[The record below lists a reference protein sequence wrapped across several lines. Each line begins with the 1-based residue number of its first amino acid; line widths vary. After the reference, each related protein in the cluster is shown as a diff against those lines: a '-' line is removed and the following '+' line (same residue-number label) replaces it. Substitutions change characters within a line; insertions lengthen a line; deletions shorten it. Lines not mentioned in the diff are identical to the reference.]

1 MIACGGQPYQ
11 RSRTGEEGPG
21 KAADGLQFIYAAA
34 LQSTSTDSHDIAATD
49 NNGCE
54 AERRRIRRGGPATR
68 SDGVQRKGQ
77 GRFGGHLGRCRC
89 GDVVPLKAAVRL
101 SGSVLSLCLSSPEG
115 GTALRPTT
123 RGQRQQWRRRRRPF
137 AKKGMH
143 DCLPGEQRPV
153 MIHGVDGR
161 KYGVTGL
168 GLGRGRRP
176 ARETPAPD
184 LRSGGTPRKTAGAT
198 GHGAVGGRAIGF
210 EAARRGGGCVGGAS
224 REREL
229 GKKARRP
236 PTRRK
241 SGDAGKGK
249 KGKKRNIT

>member
-1 MIACGGQPYQ
+1 MT
-11 RSRTGEEGPG
+11 S
-21 KAADGLQFIYAAA
+21 LQQITMVA
-34 LQSTSTDSHDIAATD
+34 
-49 NNGCE
+49 
-54 AERRRIRRGGPATR
+54 RRRGGG
-68 SDGVQRKGQ
+68 SGGEDQRQDRMGCN
-77 GRFGGHLGRCRC
+77 GRAREGLGDTWGG
-89 GDVVPLKAAVRL
+89 AVAVTSCPSRRRFVFL
-101 SGSVLSLCLSSPEG
+101 APYCHCACLRQKEG
-115 GTALRPTT
+115 PALRSTT
-123 RGQRQQWRRRRRPF
+123 RGQRQQWRRWRRPF